1 MYGYNVCSAEDATTQ
16 YGIVLKCYKIIMSWR
31 VELMLLQNQMRIVA
45 ITMRLVTIAIDLDLR
60 KFANTDH

>member
-1 MYGYNVCSAEDATTQ
+1 MP
-16 YGIVLKCYKIIMSWR
+16 WR

-60 KFANTDH
+60 EFANTDH